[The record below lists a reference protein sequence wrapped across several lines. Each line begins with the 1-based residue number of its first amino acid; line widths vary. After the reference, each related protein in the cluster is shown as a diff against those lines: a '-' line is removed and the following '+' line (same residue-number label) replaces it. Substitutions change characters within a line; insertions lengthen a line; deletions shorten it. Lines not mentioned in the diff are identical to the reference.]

1 LAALLCACIE
11 KEQYGGEGM
20 IEQNL
25 SPHGP
30 LKQRGRKGGRER
42 ERDRKRERENENE
55 RERKG
60 EGQGQGISFQSHLGD
75 PLPPI
80 GLISQ

>member
-30 LKQRGRKGGRER
+30 LKQRGRKGGGER
-42 ERDRKRERENENE
+42 ERDRKRRERMRMRE
-55 RERKG
+55 REREKG
-60 EGQGQGISFQSHLGD
+60 RDKVYLSSHISVTHFPQ
-75 PLPPI
+75 
-80 GLISQ
+80 